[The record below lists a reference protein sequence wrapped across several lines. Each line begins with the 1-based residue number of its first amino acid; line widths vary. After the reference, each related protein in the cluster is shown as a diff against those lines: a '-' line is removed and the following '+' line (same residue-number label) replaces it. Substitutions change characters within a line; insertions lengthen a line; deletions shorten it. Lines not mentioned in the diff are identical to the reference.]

1 MFGSAILDVV
11 IGLISIFLFLSL
23 IGTAINEWVSGILR
37 MRAKSLEEGIR
48 NILNDPEGKGLT
60 KAFYDHPLISSLARG
75 REKPSYIPSRLFALT
90 LMDIIVPTDPEKG
103 SKTIDQIRK
112 GVEKIENEGL
122 RKNILIA
129 LDDAGNNIHQ
139 VRQNIEKWFDEGME
153 RVSGWYKRKI
163 QWITLGYALLIT
175 IFLNV
180 DTLAVTN
187 ALYRDSTLRA
197 GMVAAA
203 QEIVK
208 QPIGEPSA
216 KRTEETVKGVKAE
229 LEKIKLPIGWDIPA
243 KPEPPSKTAVYDWI
257 VRICGWIITAFAVTL
272 GAPFWF
278 DVLNKFINIRSSGIK
293 PKLSVEKKKEESS

>member
-1 MFGSAILDVV
+1 MFGSAILDVA

-37 MRAKSLEEGIR
+37 MRARSLEEGIR
-48 NILNDPEGKGLT
+48 NILNDPDGKGLA
-60 KAFYDHPLISSLARG
+60 KAVYDHPLISSLARG
-75 REKPSYIPSRLFALT
+75 RGKPSYIPSRLFALT
-90 LMDIIVPTDPEKG
+90 LMDIIAPTDPQKG
-103 SKTIDQIRK
+103 SKTINQMRG
-112 GVEKIENEGL
+112 GVEKIEDEGL

-129 LDDAGNNIHQ
+129 LDEAGDNIHEA
-139 VRQNIEKWFDEGME
+139 RQNIEKWFDDGME

-163 QWITLGYALLIT
+163 QWITLGYAFLIT

-187 ALYRDSTLRA
+187 ALYRDSTVRA

-203 QEIVK
+203 QEMVK
-208 QPIGEPSA
+208 QPTGDTST
-216 KRTEETVKGVKAE
+216 KKTEETIKEVKAE
-229 LEKIKLPIGWDIPA
+229 FEQIKLPIGWDIAA
-243 KPEPPSKTAVYDWI
+243 KPEPPSKTPVCDWI

-278 DVLNKFINIRSSGIK
+278 DVLSKFINIRSAGIK
-293 PKLSVEKKKEESS
+293 PKLSGEKKEEESA

>member
-1 MFGSAILDVV
+1 
-11 IGLISIFLFLSL
+11 L
-23 IGTAINEWVSGILR
+23 IGTAINEWISGILG
-37 MRAKSLEEGIR
+37 MTAINLEEGIR
-48 NILNDPEGKGLT
+48 NILNDPDGKGLT

-75 REKPSYIPSRLFALT
+75 REKPSYIPPRLFALA
-90 LMDIIVPTDPEKG
+90 LMDVIVPPDSDKG
-103 SKTIDQIRK
+103 SKTVDQIRRS
-112 GVEKIENEGL
+112 VEKIEVEGL

-129 LDDAGNNIHQ
+129 LDEAGNNIHQ
-139 VRQNIEKWFDEGME
+139 ARQNIEKWFDEGMD

-180 DTLAVTN
+180 DTIALTN

-197 GMVAAA
+197 GMVAVA
-203 QEIVK
+203 EEMVK
-208 QPIGEPSA
+208 QPAGETST
-216 KRTEETVKGVKAE
+216 KKTEETLKGVKAE
-229 LEKIKLPIGWDIPA
+229 LEKIKLPIGWDISA
-243 KPEPPSKTAVYDWI
+243 KPEPPSESPIYDWI

-293 PKLSVEKKKEESS
+293 PKPPGEKKQEESS

>member
-1 MFGSAILDVV
+1 MFGSAILDVA
-11 IGLISIFLFLSL
+11 IGLVSIFLFLSL

-37 MRAKSLEEGIR
+37 MRAKNLEEGIR
-48 NILNDPEGKGLT
+48 NILNDPDGKGLT

-75 REKPSYIPSRLFALT
+75 REKPSYIPPRLFALA
-90 LMDIIVPTDPEKG
+90 LMDVIVPPDSDKG
-103 SKTIDQIRK
+103 SKTVDQIRRS
-112 GVEKIENEGL
+112 VEKIEVEGL

-129 LDDAGNNIHQ
+129 LDEAGNNIHQ
-139 VRQNIEKWFDEGME
+139 ARQNIEKWFDEGMD

-180 DTLAVTN
+180 DTIALTN

-197 GMVAAA
+197 GMVAVA
-203 QEIVK
+203 EEMVK
-208 QPIGEPSA
+208 QPAGETST
-216 KRTEETVKGVKAE
+216 KKTEETVKGVKAE
-229 LEKIKLPIGWDIPA
+229 LEKIKLPIGWDISA
-243 KPEPPSKTAVYDWI
+243 KPEPPSEFPVYDWI
-257 VRICGWIITAFAVTL
+257 VRICGWIITVFAVTL

-293 PKLSVEKKKEESS
+293 PKPPGEKKQEESS

>member
-1 MFGSAILDVV
+1 MFGSAILDVA
-11 IGLISIFLFLSL
+11 IGLVSIFLFLSL
-23 IGTAINEWVSGILR
+23 IGTAINEWVSGMLG

-48 NILNDPEGKGLT
+48 NILNDPDGKGLS

-75 REKPSYIPSRLFALT
+75 RGKPSYIPSRLFALT
-90 LMDIIVPTDPEKG
+90 LMDIIAPTDPEKG
-103 SKTIDQIRK
+103 SKTIDQIR
-112 GVEKIENEGL
+112 GSVQKIENEGL

-129 LDDAGNNIHQ
+129 VDQAGNDIHQ
-139 VRQNIEKWFDEGME
+139 ARQNMEKWFDEGMG

-163 QWITLGYALLIT
+163 QWITFGYALLIT

-180 DTLAVTN
+180 DTIAVTN
-187 ALYRDSTLRA
+187 ALYRDSALRA

-203 QEIVK
+203 QEIAK
-208 QPIGEPSA
+208 KPIGESSA
-216 KRTEETVKGVKAE
+216 KRPEETIKEVKAE
-229 LEKIKLPIGWDIPA
+229 LEKIRLPIGWDISA
-243 KPEPPSKTAVYDWI
+243 KPESASKTPVYDWI

-293 PKLSVEKKKEESS
+293 PKLSGEKKEGESA